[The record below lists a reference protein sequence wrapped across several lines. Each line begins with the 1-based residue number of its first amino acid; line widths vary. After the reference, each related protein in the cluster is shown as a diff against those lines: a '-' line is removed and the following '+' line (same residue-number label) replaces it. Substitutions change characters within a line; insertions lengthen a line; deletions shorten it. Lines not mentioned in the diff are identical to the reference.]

1 MLFFFFQ
8 NLYDLNRQESK
19 VMNDSNVVLLADI
32 IIKSDT
38 TSAIGSTRRRR
49 VRLSSSRIVDETIY
63 DTTAQLNIED
73 VLIME
78 AIRLSLN
85 DT

>member
-1 MLFFFFQ
+1 
-8 NLYDLNRQESK
+8 
-19 VMNDSNVVLLADI
+19 MNDSNVVLLADI

>member
-1 MLFFFFQ
+1 MLFFFQ
-8 NLYDLNRQESK
+8 SLCDLNRQESK

>member
-1 MLFFFFQ
+1 MLFFFQ